1 MNTYILFIYGVFDDQ
16 QDIDFFCME
25 VIGQSESLKSQKYV
39 IEGNKN
45 IIVVFETELDYD
57 KLNEEIYGLCFN
69 DNVKFYFLF
78 NIDSIISVNL
88 PEPINDYIFKEKAPI
103 NSMMKIEFKKIP
115 QEKYNLDDILDKLNQ
130 VGIESLTPEEKN
142 FLDNFEK

>member
-103 NSMMKIEFKKIP
+103 NSMMKIEFKKIS

>member
-39 IEGNKN
+39 IESNKN
-45 IIVVFETELDYD
+45 IIVVFETDLDYD

-69 DNVKFYFLF
+69 DNIKFYFLF
-78 NIDSIISVNL
+78 NTDSIISVNL
-88 PEPINDYIFKEKAPI
+88 PDPINDYIFKEKAPI

-130 VGIESLTPEEKN
+130 VGIESLTPEEKK